1 MNPITGWLVAFAFF
15 AITIGVAY
23 ACVKT
28 LRKKNDEIS
37 ALKSELNKQKEV
49 TVELYKHAAEIAKI
63 EKQKDK
69 TNQKINEAK
78 TDEEIIDIINSVIDA
93 NNDRVR
99 K

>member
-1 MNPITGWLVAFAFF
+1 MNPMTGWIVALAFLVISIAVVYVYF
-15 AITIGVAY
+15 
-23 ACVKT
+23 KT
-28 LRKKNDEIS
+28 LKDKNKEIS
-37 ALKSELNKQKEV
+37 QLKNELNKQKEV